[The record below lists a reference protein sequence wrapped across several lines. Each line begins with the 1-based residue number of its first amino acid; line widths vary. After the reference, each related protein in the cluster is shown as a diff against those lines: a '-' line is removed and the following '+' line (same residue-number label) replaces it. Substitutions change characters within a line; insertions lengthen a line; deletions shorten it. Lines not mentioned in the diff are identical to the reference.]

1 MIALAD
7 ALRPLLR
14 FFRGGGRPRVEKP
27 LRAELLSIER
37 LEERA
42 RALAASFTLARDPR
56 RKARPFFSRL
66 EDNAR
71 VLRAAYRV
79 LADDV
84 HRGEFVPPAAEW
96 LLDNFHLIE
105 SQIRDTR
112 HDLPRQ
118 YYLGLPKLAS
128 REMAGIARVYA
139 MALELIRHTD
149 GRLDRHQLV
158 RFMAAYQTVAPL
170 TIGELWAWPSMLKL
184 ALIENLRRLADETLQ
199 GRGARLTADGY
210 LAQIGGAEDV
220 APLASLP
227 EVLETAYVVRLLQR
241 MREYGPLVSPVRA
254 AVEERLAAQGM
265 TPEDSIRTEHQSQA
279 AGQVSVANAITSLR
293 LCSTLDWTQYFET
306 VSLTEQVLQR
316 DPAGLYGKMDFL
328 SRDRY
333 RQAVEELAE
342 PTGEAQLRV
351 ALRSVES
358 ARQAA
363 ELKSSD
369 DRAAHVGYHLIGKG
383 RPDLETDVA
392 YGPRLAVRAR
402 RFMFAHAT
410 SFYLGS
416 IGLVTAALLVLAVTY
431 AQAEGGAP
439 WAQAWTV
446 ALLLLPASEF
456 AVAIV
461 QRLAAHFVPP
471 QRLPRLDFQAGVPE
485 DARTMVVVPTLL
497 TSVSGVAE
505 LLEHVEVLAL
515 GNDDPRIHF
524 AILGD
529 FTDAPTAE
537 LSADDEI
544 LDAARAGILDLNT
557 RLGQGRND
565 RFHLFHRARQWSPG
579 EGSWIGWERK
589 RGKLE
594 EFNRLLR
601 GAKDTSFRLHVGD
614 PEVLPGVRYC
624 ITLDSDTRLP
634 LHAAR
639 KLIGIIAH
647 PLNRPHFDPRLRR
660 VTEGYGI
667 LQPRVSVTMA
677 SAAGSLFARV
687 YAGHTGV
694 DPYTT
699 AVSDTYQDLFTE
711 GIFTGKGLYDV
722 DAFIAALEG
731 RIPENALL
739 SHDLFEGL
747 HARAA
752 LVTDVEVVDDY
763 PASVLAHARRQH
775 RWARGDWQILFWL
788 FPVVPTR
795 KGLERNR
802 LPVISRWKIFD
813 NLRRTLVPPATLA
826 LLAMAWLV
834 LPGNPLV
841 WTAGVLAAIAFP
853 LYPLAVRFGAG
864 PAPQQPLGV
873 FLRILGEDVKTAGAQ
888 TLLQITFLTYHAY
901 EMAHAIA
908 LTLVRLVITQRRLLE
923 WETAAAAAARAAGL
937 SARAGAV
944 LFFAEMAASP
954 FIALILLVMI
964 AAAQPSALAVAG
976 PLLALWVAAPLVAY
990 WLSQPV
996 SPEQQLLSPEDR
1008 RFLRLIARKTWRY
1021 FESFMGTEDHG
1032 LPADNFQ
1039 ETPTPMVAHRTSPTN
1054 IGMGLLSTLA
1064 AHDLGYIRTSE
1075 LVDRIEATLSTMEGL
1090 ERFEGHLLN
1099 WYDTRTLAPLPPH
1112 YVSTVDSGNLAG
1124 ALLAVAEGLRRLA
1137 GEPQSAAQICA
1148 GLADT
1153 AEIAAQCLAR
1163 LADPQSGLQNRKA
1176 RLAAAV
1182 RSVLDVLDGP
1192 EEGENKLAR
1201 GERELP
1207 ALRAAIE
1214 SFELEGATSS
1224 DQVEAAGWSGSLAAG
1239 LTGPALEAGVFAT
1252 RLEGLASRAL
1262 AFVDGMSFDF
1272 LYDWQRQIFA
1282 IGYRLADAQ
1291 GPGRLDLS
1299 YYDLLASEARL
1310 ASFVAIAKGDVPD
1323 SHWFHLGRLL
1333 TSVDGAPT
1341 LLSWSA
1347 SLFEYLMPLLVMQ
1360 SYPGTLLDQSC
1371 RMAVRRQM
1379 EYGRQQGV
1387 PWGISESAFNLVDRH
1402 GNYQYKAFGV
1412 PGLGLKRGLGDELVV
1427 APYATALAAMVDP
1440 ERAAHN
1446 LRRLAREGL
1455 DGAYGFYEAIDYT
1468 HRKADEGET
1477 VSEPQPHGSRGVVVQ
1492 AFLAHHQGM
1501 SLVALA
1507 NAVLGHLMVQ
1517 RFHAGPRVQA
1527 TALLLQERAPRH
1539 APITRPR
1546 PAEETRVAAPVSAM
1560 AIRRFRSPHTRYP
1573 HAQFL
1578 SNGAYTAIVTNAG
1591 GGASFCRGRAV
1602 TRYREDPTRD
1612 QGSHFLYLRDVRNGS
1627 VWSAAYHPTDRE
1639 PEEYL
1644 VTFQAEKA
1652 VFRRRD
1658 EDIATQLDI
1667 AVSTEDDVEVRRLT
1681 VTNQS
1686 DRPRELEVTSYVEI
1700 ALASVADDL
1709 THPAFSKLFVETE
1722 YLPESA
1728 ALICARRPRA
1738 RDEARAWAVHVLS
1751 VDGRMQGPVEWETDR
1766 ERFLGRGRSP
1776 EDAVAL
1782 DGRALSGT
1790 TGAVLDP
1797 IVSLRQRI
1805 RLAPG
1810 GFVRL
1815 SFATG
1820 MALSRDG
1827 ALAMAHKYH
1836 DPSAAART
1844 FALAFTQA
1852 QSTLRHLGISS
1863 DEAQLFERLASRVLY
1878 TDASLRAGPEVL
1890 ERNVLGQPGL
1900 WAHGISGDLPI
1911 LLVRVVDEDD
1921 IPLVLQVLQAQEYWR
1936 LKGLSADVVILNEHP
1951 VSYLDEMHVQL
1962 AALLDTGPWGAW
1974 KHRPGGV
1981 YLLRGDRMNEAERT
1995 LLASVARAILSGD
2008 RGKLSNQLDWPYP
2021 EPHTGNEQLL
2031 LPPPLIPEAVDTAI
2045 EVPALAF
2052 ANGIGGFADGG
2063 REYVIVL
2070 DGDQETPLP
2079 WVNVM
2084 ANPGFGTVVS
2094 ASGSAHTW
2102 AENSR
2107 ENRLTPFA
2115 NDPVTDSTAEALF
2128 LRDDERGLVWSPT
2141 PGPVR
2146 RTGDSGRF
2154 VARHAAGVSRFTH
2167 AAHGILQDLAV
2178 FVDAKDPVKF
2188 SLLTLTNRTVRPRR
2202 LSVFA
2207 YNEWRLGP
2215 PQSGEHL
2222 HVMTQLDTETAA
2234 VLATHPYN
2242 QEFAGRVAFA
2252 STSEAPS
2259 SATGDRLFFLGRNGS
2274 LARPAAMRHRALS
2287 GQFGAGLDP
2296 CAALQVEIGL
2306 APGESR
2312 RLVFILGQGRDL
2324 QHARE
2329 LVHRHGSVA
2338 AAEIALEAVHRFWS
2352 DTLETVQ
2359 VHTPDDSFDLLMN
2372 RWLLYQDLSC
2382 RLWARSGF
2390 YQPGG
2395 AFGFRDQLQDAMAL
2409 SLARPD
2415 ILRAHIVRATG
2426 RQFLEGDVQHWWHE
2440 PSGRG
2445 TRTRCSDD
2453 LVWLPYAVAHY
2464 VDTTGDHGILDEPIP
2479 FLEAPLLASGE
2490 TEAYGQPR
2498 VSTESASL
2506 FEHCVRAI
2514 DKGLTAGPHG
2524 LPLIGSGDW
2533 NDGMNRV
2540 GHQGR
2545 GESVWLGW
2553 FLHAVLQQFIPLC
2566 EARDPA
2572 RAARYASEASRLAGM
2587 LERSWD
2593 GEWYRRG
2600 YYDDGTPLGSAQND
2614 ECKIDSIAQS
2624 WAVLSGAAPVKY
2636 AERAMDAVRTQLVRR
2651 GAQVVLVLTP
2661 PFDQSAQDPGYIKGY
2676 PPGVREN
2683 GGQYTHAAV
2692 WTVMAVARLGNGDE
2706 AVELFHLLNP
2716 INHTRSAADV
2726 ERYKA
2731 EPYVTAGDVYAH
2743 PAHVGRG
2750 GWTWYT
2756 GSAGWMYRAGLES
2769 ILGLKRHGASFE
2781 LDPCI
2786 PAAWPEYS
2794 IVWRFG
2800 RTRYEISVVNPEHR
2814 CRGIAEAELDGESAD
2829 PAAIPLADDGATH
2842 RVRVVLGERMQS
2854 APRSTRRGTA
2864 ARA

>member
-1 MIALAD
+1 M
-7 ALRPLLR
+7 
-14 FFRGGGRPRVEKP
+14 
-27 LRAELLSIER
+27 SIER

-42 RALAASFTLARDPR
+42 KALAASFTLSRDPR
-56 RKARPFFSRL
+56 RNARPFFSRL
-66 EDNAR
+66 HDNAR
-71 VLRAAYRV
+71 VLREAYRV

-84 HRGEFVPPAAEW
+84 HRREFVPPAAEW

-105 SQIRDTR
+105 AEIRGIR
-112 HDLPRQ
+112 HDLPPQ
-118 YYLGLPKLAS
+118 YYQQLPKLAS
-128 REMAGIARVYA
+128 REMAGVARVYA

-199 GRGARLTADGY
+199 SRDARLRADGY
-210 LAQIGGAEDV
+210 LARIDAEGS
-220 APLASLP
+220 APMASLP
-227 EVLETAYVVRLLQR
+227 EMLETAYVVRLLQR

-254 AVEERLAAQGM
+254 AVEERLTAQSM
-265 TPEDSIRTEHQSQA
+265 TAEDAIRREHQNQA

-316 DPAGLYGKMDFL
+316 DPAGVYGKMDFL

-363 ELKSSD
+363 ELKSID

-402 RFMFAHAT
+402 RFIFTHAT
-410 SFYLGS
+410 GFYLGS
-416 IGLVTAALLVLAVTY
+416 IGLVATALLALAVAY
-431 AQAEGGAP
+431 VHAQGGTP
-439 WAQAWTV
+439 SAQVWIV
-446 ALLLLPASEF
+446 ALLLLPASDF

-471 QRLPRLDFQAGVPE
+471 RRLPRLDFQAGIPE
-485 DARTMVVVPTLL
+485 SARTMVVIPTLL
-497 TSVSGVAE
+497 TSVAGVAE

-515 GNDDPRIHF
+515 GNADPRIHF

-529 FTDAPTAE
+529 FADARTATLPE
-537 LSADDEI
+537 DEGI
-544 LDAARAGILDLNT
+544 LDAARAGVLDLNA
-557 RLGQGRND
+557 RLGQGRGD
-565 RFHLFHRARQWSPG
+565 RFHLFHRVRQWNAS

-601 GAKDTSFRLHVGD
+601 GATDTSYHLHVGD
-614 PEVLPGVRYC
+614 PAVLSSVRYC
-624 ITLDSDTRLP
+624 LTLDSDTRLP

-647 PLNRPHFDPRLRR
+647 PLNRAVFDPRLRR

-699 AVSDTYQDLFTE
+699 AVSDTYQDLFHE

-795 KGLERNR
+795 QGLERNR

-826 LLAMAWLV
+826 TLALAWLA

-841 WTAGVLAAIAFP
+841 WTAGVLAALAFP
-853 LYPLAVRFGAG
+853 LYPLAVRLGAG
-864 PAPQQPLGV
+864 PAPRQPLRV
-873 FLRILGEDVKTAGAQ
+873 FLRILGEDARTAGAQ

-937 SARAGAV
+937 SPRAGAF
-944 LFFAEMAASP
+944 LFLVEMAASP
-954 FIALILLVMI
+954 AIALILLAMI
-964 AAAQPSALAVAG
+964 VATRPGTLALAG
-976 PLLALWVAAPLVAY
+976 PLLVLWMAAPLVAY

-996 SPEQQLLSPEDR
+996 TLEQHLLGSEDR
-1008 RFLRLIARKTWRY
+1008 RFLRLVARKTWRY
-1021 FESFMGTEDHG
+1021 FESFMGAEDHA
-1032 LPADNFQ
+1032 LPPDNFQ
-1039 ETPTPMVAHRTSPTN
+1039 ETPTPMIAHRTSPTN

-1064 AHDLGYIRTSE
+1064 AHDFGFIRTSE
-1075 LVDRIEATLSTMEGL
+1075 LVNRVEATLSTMEGL

-1099 WYDTRTLAPLPPH
+1099 WYDTRTLAPLTPR

-1124 ALLAVAEGLRRLA
+1124 ALWALAEGLRRLA
-1137 GEPQSAAQICA
+1137 GEAQSATQICH
-1148 GLADT
+1148 GLSDT
-1153 AEIAAQCLAR
+1153 AELAR
-1163 LADPQSGLQNRKA
+1163 QHAA
-1176 RLAAAV
+1176 RLVDGSHGLAAALK
-1182 RSVLDVLDGP
+1182 SVVDVLDGP
-1192 EEGENKLAR
+1192 EDVESRLTQSRAR
-1201 GERELP
+1201 VPELNEAIA
-1207 ALRAAIE
+1207 ALDPE
-1214 SFELEGATSS
+1214 S
-1224 DQVEAAGWSGSLAAG
+1224 EAAYWLRSLAAG
-1239 LTGPALEAGVFAT
+1239 LSAQTPEPGRFAT
-1252 RLEGLASRAL
+1252 DLDDLARRAL
-1262 AFVDGMSFDF
+1262 TFADGMSFDF
-1272 LYDWQRQIFA
+1272 LYDWQRQIFSL
-1282 IGYRLADAQ
+1282 GYRLADAE
-1291 GPGRLDLS
+1291 GTGRLDPS

-1347 SLFEYLMPLLVMQ
+1347 SLFEYLMPLLVMK

-1371 RMAVRRQM
+1371 RMAVRRHA

-1387 PWGISESAFNLVDRH
+1387 PWGTSESAFNVVDHH

-1440 ERAAHN
+1440 ERAARN
-1446 LRRLAREGL
+1446 FRRLAREGL
-1455 DGAYGFYEAIDYT
+1455 EGAYGFYEAIDYT
-1468 HRKADEGET
+1468 HRKADEGER
-1477 VSEPQPHGSRGVVVQ
+1477 VSEPHADAPRGAIIR
-1492 AFLAHHQGM
+1492 AFMAHHQGM

-1507 NAVLGHLMVQ
+1507 NALLDHPMVQ
-1517 RFHAGPRVQA
+1517 RLHADPRVQA

-1539 APITRPR
+1539 TLITQPR
-1546 PAEETRVAAPVSAM
+1546 PPEETRVAASVSAG
-1560 AIRRFRSPHTRYP
+1560 AVRRFRTPHTRHP

-1578 SNGAYTAIVTNAG
+1578 SNGAYTTVVTNAG

-1612 QGSHFLYLRDVRNGS
+1612 QGSQFLYLRDVRNGS
-1627 VWSAAYHPTDRE
+1627 VWSAAYHPTCRE

-1644 VTFQAEKA
+1644 VTFKAERA
-1652 VFRRRD
+1652 VFRRLD

-1686 DRPRELEVTSYVEI
+1686 DRPRELEVTSYAEI
-1700 ALASVADDL
+1700 ALAAVAGDL
-1709 THPAFSKLFVETE
+1709 AHPAFSKLFVETE

-1728 ALICARRPRA
+1728 ALVCTRRPRA
-1738 RDEARAWAVHVLS
+1738 RDEAGAWAVHVLS
-1751 VDGRMQGPVEWETDR
+1751 VEGRMQGPVEWETDR
-1766 ERFLGRGRSP
+1766 ARFLGRGRGP
-1776 EDAVAL
+1776 EDPVAL

-1805 RLAPG
+1805 RLAPAG
-1810 GFVRL
+1810 SVRL
-1815 SFATG
+1815 SFASG

-1844 FALAFTQA
+1844 FVLAFTHG
-1852 QSTLRHLGISS
+1852 QSTLRHLGIST

-1878 TDASLRAGPEVL
+1878 TDASLRAGPEIL
-1890 ERNVLGQPGL
+1890 ARNVLGQPGL
-1900 WAHGISGDLPI
+1900 WAHGISGDLPL
-1911 LLVRVVDEDD
+1911 LLVRVVDGDD
-1921 IPLVLQVLQAQEYWR
+1921 IPLVRQVLQAQEYWR

-1951 VSYLDEMHVQL
+1951 VSYLDDMHVQL
-1962 AALLDTGPWGAW
+1962 EALLDTGPWGAW
-1974 KHRPGGV
+1974 KHRSGGV
-1981 YLLRGDRMNEAERT
+1981 YLLRGDLMNEADRI
-1995 LLASVARAILSGD
+1995 LLASVARAILRGD
-2008 RGKLSNQLDWPYP
+2008 RGELSNQLDWPYP
-2021 EPHTGNEQLL
+2021 EPQAGKER
-2031 LPPPLIPEAVDTAI
+2031 LPPPPSLMAEAVEMEVD
-2045 EVPALAF
+2045 VPALTF
-2052 ANGIGGFADGG
+2052 ANGLGGFADGG
-2063 REYVIVL
+2063 REYVVVL

-2094 ASGSAHTW
+2094 ASGAAHTW

-2128 LRDDERGLVWSPT
+2128 LRDDERGHVWSPT
-2141 PGPVR
+2141 PGPMR
-2146 RTGDSGRF
+2146 RTRDSGRF
-2154 VARHAAGVSRFTH
+2154 VIRHAAGVSRFTH
-2167 AAHGILQDLAV
+2167 ASHGILQDLAV
-2178 FVDAKDPVKF
+2178 FVDAQDPVKF
-2188 SLLTLTNRTVRPRR
+2188 SLLTLTNRSDQPRR

-2222 HVMTQLDTETAA
+2222 HVMTQLDAETAA
-2234 VLATHPYN
+2234 VLATNPYN

-2252 STSEAPS
+2252 STSETPS
-2259 SATGDRLFFLGRNGS
+2259 SATGDRLSFLGRNGA
-2274 LARPAAMRHRALS
+2274 LANPAAMKRQALS

-2324 QHARE
+2324 QHTHALLR
-2329 LVHRHGSVA
+2329 RHGSVA
-2338 AAEIALEAVHRFWS
+2338 AAEIALAAVRGFWA

-2359 VHTPDDSFDLLMN
+2359 VRTPDDSFDLLMN

-2395 AFGFRDQLQDAMAL
+2395 AFGFRDQLQDGMAL

-2464 VDTTGDHGILDEPIP
+2464 VDTTGDHGILDELVP
-2479 FLEAPLLASGE
+2479 FLEAPALAAGE

-2498 VSTESASL
+2498 VSAESASL

-2524 LPLIGSGDW
+2524 LPLIGGGDW

-2553 FLHAVLQQFIPLC
+2553 FLHSVLQQFIPLC
-2566 EARDPA
+2566 ETRDMA
-2572 RAARYASEASRLAGM
+2572 RAARYTSEASRLAGM

-2624 WAVLSGAAPVKY
+2624 WAVLSGAAPVRY

-2661 PFDQSAQDPGYIKGY
+2661 PFDQSTQDPGYIRGY

-2716 INHTRSAADV
+2716 INHTRSVADV

-2800 RTRYEISVVNPEHR
+2800 RTRYEIAVVNPEHR
-2814 CRGIAEAELDGESAD
+2814 CRGIAEADLDGESAD
-2829 PAAIPLADDGATH
+2829 PAAIPLTDDGATH
-2842 RVRVVLGERMQS
+2842 RVRVVLGERMPS
-2854 APRSTRRGTA
+2854 TPRPPRRGTA
-2864 ARA
+2864 ART